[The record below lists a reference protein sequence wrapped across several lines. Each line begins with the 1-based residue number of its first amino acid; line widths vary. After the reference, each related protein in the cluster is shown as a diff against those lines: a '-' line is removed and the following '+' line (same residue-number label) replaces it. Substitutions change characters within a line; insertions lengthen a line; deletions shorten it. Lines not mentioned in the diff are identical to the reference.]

1 MVSYRDTGLM
11 TRREFLQLGTWAT
24 IAAAL
29 RVKEV
34 TTAAATPVPTPQV
47 TGWGMP
53 WKIGWQI
60 GEQPIPR
67 QFLPVVKS

>member
-1 MVSYRDTGLM
+1 M

-29 RVKEV
+29 RVKDKG
-34 TTAAATPVPTPQV
+34 AKATPAPVPQV

-53 WKIGWQI
+53 WQIGWQI
-60 GEQPIPR
+60 GEQPIQR
-67 QFLPVVKS
+67 QFLPVVAGK

>member
-1 MVSYRDTGLM
+1 M

-29 RVKEV
+29 RVKEARAV
-34 TTAAATPVPTPQV
+34 PAPVPSPQV

-53 WKIGWQI
+53 WQIGWQI
-60 GEQPIPR
+60 GEQPIQR
-67 QFLPVVKS
+67 QFLPIINT

>member
-1 MVSYRDTGLM
+1 M

-29 RVKEV
+29 RVKE
-34 TTAAATPVPTPQV
+34 ANAPPAPAPAPRV

-53 WKIGWQI
+53 WQINWQI
-60 GEQPIPR
+60 GEQPIRR
-67 QFLPVVKS
+67 QFLPVVNNEGGKHA